1 MQWFRAKLKAGAGL
15 ALFALT
21 VQIVVSFGHVHLGRF
36 AHAAPYV
43 TSTSTP
49 STSPAPNQPPAGD
62 PNDYCAICAT
72 IHLTGS
78 SFLPEGPRVPIP
90 VAAQLVEHFN
100 PVTAVFIEPR
110 RAPFQSRAPPP
121 ACAMVDC

>member
-21 VQIVVSFGHVHLGRF
+21 VQIVLSFGHVHLGRF
-36 AHAAPYV
+36 AHAAPYL

-49 STSPAPNQPPAGD
+49 STSPAPNQPPVRDAD
-62 PNDYCAICAT
+62 DYCAICAT
-72 IHLTGS
+72 THLTGS

-90 VAAQLVEHFN
+90 VATQLVEHFN
-100 PVTAVFIEPR
+100 PVTAVFVEPR
-110 RAPFQSRAPPP
+110 RALFQPRAPPP

>member
-21 VQIVVSFGHVHLGRF
+21 VQIVLSFGHVHLGGF
-36 AHAAPYV
+36 AHAAVYLS
-43 TSTSTP
+43 STSTT
-49 STSPAPNQPPAGD
+49 STSPAPNHPPAGD
-62 PNDYCAICAT
+62 PDNYCAICAT

-90 VAAQLVEHFN
+90 VATQLVEQFK